1 MNDTELLT
9 TISNK
14 LNALLFVL
22 LTQEAHKKTNAEKVA
37 FLARLGITNQDIA
50 DIVGTTKGTVEV
62 LKSRANKK
70 AR

>member
-1 MNDTELLT
+1 MNDTELLAG
-9 TISNK
+9 ISNK

-22 LTQEAHKKTNAEKVA
+22 LAQDAHKKTNAEKVA
-37 FLARLGITNQDIA
+37 FLARLGVSNHDIA
-50 DIVGTTKGTVEV
+50 NIVGTTKGTVEV